1 MRTRTRTSTTI
12 REDRHTLRGFCVRLG
27 TILIAGVIASGAGA
41 QSRWVTWGGS
51 FQLPPPPAGTEYLQF
66 DIHNHIVA
74 VLSDGT
80 IQAWGDNSSGQCDVP
95 TPPPG
100 THYVEVRAGNSFT
113 VARLSDGNVLA
124 WGYNAQ
130 GECDVPPLPP
140 GLSYV
145 QIDTGDGATIAR
157 RSDGSVIIWGDCF
170 YGSCGEYQ
178 PPPGMAFVD
187 VDADSCYFARLSDGS
202 VVQFGQFGGCSAGNP
217 PPLPPGVFYVEIT
230 SSCAG
235 HALARRSDGSVV
247 AWGLN
252 DSGQCNVPALP
263 PGLTYT
269 RIVSGLDLT
278 FAWRSD
284 GSVVAWGRNDGG
296 QANLP
301 ALPTGLRYIDVAGQ
315 TVALFSGCSTCES
328 PFCFGD
334 GGGSSVPCPCG
345 NDGQVGGGC
354 DNSHAT
360 GGAMLSVRGRTSPD
374 RVVLEVTGEVPSAL
388 SVFLQGRQV
397 LENSVLFGDGA
408 RCIGG
413 TLKRIGVKGAV
424 GGEAS
429 YPAVGD
435 PQISVRSAVLGDP
448 IAPGSYRYYQ
458 VCYRDPNPGFC
469 SPILSTFNASNA
481 VMVRW

>member
-252 DSGQCNVPALP
+252 DSGQCNVPVLP
-263 PGLTYT
+263 PGISYVEIEAGCTQTVLRRSDGAVLAFGDSNNGQLNVPTLPPRFVFGSITTKGPLTIA
-269 RIVSGLDLT
+269 RIDRLPPCGSIASYCWPPAANSTGIGASFEVDGCPGITANDLVFTVSGLPAQKFGLFVYGSKPRYLAYGNGWACVAGSFRRVKPGFVSDDQGKVTFPVDLT
-278 FAWRSD
+278 QFPFT
-284 GSVVAWGRNDGG
+284 GSG
-296 QANLP
+296 QA
-301 ALPTGLRYIDVAGQ
+301 I
-315 TVALFSGCSTCES
+315 E
-328 PFCFGD
+328 
-334 GGGSSVPCPCG
+334 
-345 NDGQVGGGC
+345 
-354 DNSHAT
+354 
-360 GGAMLSVRGRTSPD
+360 
-374 RVVLEVTGEVPSAL
+374 
-388 SVFLQGRQV
+388 
-397 LENSVLFGDGA
+397 
-408 RCIGG
+408 
-413 TLKRIGVKGAV
+413 
-424 GGEAS
+424 
-429 YPAVGD
+429 
-435 PQISVRSAVLGDP
+435 
-448 IAPGSYRYYQ
+448 PGSAWNFQYW
-458 VCYRDPNPGFC
+458 YRDPAG
-469 SPILSTFNASNA
+469 SPSNFNFSDAKNLVFA
-481 VMVRW
+481 P